1 MSGHTAAQGAGD
13 GLGPLR
19 PYLLVRGRSEPSRD
33 LDRTTLVVIATV
45 GAPHAAPQPYYLP
58 ILETCRLGAC
68 SLAQIAGTIG
78 QPLQVVKIMVCD
90 LMDDGYLATP
100 MPAGLRDPSEAGK
113 DPRILED
120 VLNGLRNLP

>member
-1 MSGHTAAQGAGD
+1 MSGHTAAPGAGD

-33 LDRTTLVVIATV
+33 LDRTALVIAAV
-45 GAPHAAPQPYYLP
+45 GAPHAAPQPHYLP
-58 ILETCRLGAC
+58 ILETCRLSAC

-90 LMDDGYLATP
+90 LIDDGYLATP

-120 VLNGLRNLP
+120 VLNGLRNLS

>member
-1 MSGHTAAQGAGD
+1 M
-13 GLGPLR
+13 GPLR
-19 PYLLVRGRSEPSRD
+19 PYLLVRGRSAPSRD
-33 LDRTTLVVIATV
+33 LDRTALVIATV
-45 GAPHAAPQPYYLP
+45 RAPQAAPQPHYLP
-58 ILETCRLGAC
+58 ILETCRVSAC

-90 LMDDGYLATP
+90 LIDDGYLATP

-120 VLNGLRNLP
+120 VLNGLRNLS